1 MKSFSILAAA
11 LLLGFATAAAQAGA
25 ANAAEPAT
33 LTVTFKGIKAP
44 TGAILFT
51 VVSSEAA
58 YDGKAP
64 AAAQDMAPVTGDNV
78 SRTFSGLAPG
88 RYAIK
93 AFHDVDGDG
102 KMGTNPFGMPTE
114 PFAFS
119 NNAVGNM
126 GPAKWEAAA
135 FEVKAGDNT
144 HAIDID

>member
-1 MKSFSILAAA
+1 MKSLSILAAA
-11 LLLGFATAAAQAGA
+11 ILLGFATAAAQAGA
-25 ANAAEPAT
+25 ANAAEPAS
-33 LTVTFKGIKAP
+33 LTVTFKGVKAK

-64 AAAQDMAPVTGDNV
+64 AAAQDMLPVTGDTV
-78 SRTFSGLAPG
+78 SKTFSGLAPG

-119 NNAVGNM
+119 NNAVGAM

-135 FEVKAGDNT
+135 FEVQAGDNT

>member
-1 MKSFSILAAA
+1 MKSLSILAAA
-11 LLLGFATAAAQAGA
+11 FVLGFTAAAAQAGA
-25 ANAAEPAT
+25 ANAADTAS
-33 LTVTFKGIKAP
+33 LTVTFKGVKEK

-51 VVSSEAA
+51 VVSEEG

-64 AAAQDMAPVTGDNV
+64 AVAQDMLPVSADTV
-78 SRTFSGLAPG
+78 SKTFTGLAPG

-93 AFHDVDGDG
+93 AFHDVNGDG
-102 KMGTNPFGMPTE
+102 KMGTNPFGMPVE

-135 FEVKAGDNT
+135 FEVKAGANT
-144 HAIDID
+144 QSIDID